1 MQALATR
8 RSNRARRHIRHRLD
22 ELAVQLDTAPKAV
35 LQELTQIMCE
45 FRRAQI
51 NSGVSTRQLHGLLL
65 LLSSLQVDAANRMGS
80 VEALKLGITWAE
92 EVRGASE
99 TEERLAVLAGYNIAN
114 GLLAI
119 VELDLKEYDQKPST
133 KAGLKKAPFKL
144 QRREDLRRI
153 RGLLHQATQSQVI
166 SPLERSRAFTNL
178 GNVLDESSRWVEAYE
193 SYSQALSAFPFNGNA
208 AGNAAELLLRRM
220 RRGGGL
226 PGHYAAI
233 YNDYVLRARALRLY
247 TVAIAGEAA
256 AARWDKLPL
265 FESVGHH
272 SHEGN
277 VVDEYQQWISRHR
290 LALSGAIEG
299 LGSDNPRWDDAQ
311 PPGVFAR
318 ADSPSM
324 PAIFSAM
331 NILKAEYLVARR
343 LVFDGELQL
352 LALFREDENAEAY
365 DTGSYVY
372 TSEYELY
379 GQAPAKLILAQRAAV
394 DILDKVAV
402 AANLHFH
409 TGLKPAVINFRNYWF
424 DRGSG
429 ALRKKIPR
437 PAKPTGA
444 SALLALAELS
454 YDMDIEGLYSEATAL
469 RNAGTHRLVYLHL
482 LEPGGVSEEAQNTV
496 GLFELIDG
504 CHETL
509 QIIRS
514 AYLYLLD
521 LLAEEVLENS
531 HGVVHEN
538 VPMQR

>member
-1 MQALATR
+1 M
-8 RSNRARRHIRHRLD
+8 SD
-22 ELAVQLDTAPKAV
+22 
-35 LQELTQIMCE
+35 
-45 FRRAQI
+45 FRRAQ
-51 NSGVSTRQLHGLLL
+51 VSLELSAKQSYAALHW
-65 LLSSLQVDAANRMGS
+65 LSSLQIDAANRVGS
-80 VEALKLGITWAE
+80 VESLKLGITWAE
-92 EVRGASE
+92 EVHKADDAA
-99 TEERLAVLAGYNIAN
+99 ERLAVLAGYNMAN

-119 VELDLKEYDQKPST
+119 IELDDQEYAKIPST
-133 KAGLKKAPFKL
+133 KAGLKRAPFKL
-144 QRREDLRRI
+144 QHREDLRRL
-153 RGLLHQATQSQVI
+153 RGLFHRTAQSQWV
-166 SPLERSRAFTNL
+166 SPLERSKALTNL

-226 PGHYAAI
+226 PGHYAAV
-233 YNDYVLRARALRLY
+233 YNDYVLKARAFRLY

-256 AARWDKLPL
+256 AARWDELPL
-265 FESVGHH
+265 AEDVGHH

-277 VVDEYQQWISRHR
+277 VLDEYQQWISRHR

-299 LGSDNPRWDDAQ
+299 LGSDNPQWDDAQ
-311 PPGVFAR
+311 PAGVFTQANS
-318 ADSPSM
+318 ASI

-343 LVFDGELQL
+343 LVFDGESQL
-352 LALFREDENAEAY
+352 LALFRQSENAETF
-365 DTGSYVY
+365 DTGSYVH

-379 GQAPAKLILAQRAAV
+379 GQAPARLILAQRAAV
-394 DILDKVAV
+394 YILDKVAV

-409 TGLKPAVINFRNYWF
+409 TGLKPAAISFRNYWF

-437 PAKPTGA
+437 PAKSTDA

-454 YDMDIEGLYSEATAL
+454 FDMDIEGLYSEATAL

-521 LLAEEVLENS
+521 LLDLLAEEVSENS
-531 HGVVHEN
+531 HAVVHEY
-538 VPMQR
+538 VPMQG